1 MDDTTQKDLKKI
13 EEAILKELGSVE
25 AIYLFGSVAKET
37 QNEKSDYDIAIFVK
51 SPPADELDAL
61 TNIRLSLFGKI
72 TRPLEPFVLSLD
84 DLKYSSPFLYEVYNN
99 HRLLYGKNVIVKCK
113 DIIKNIR
120 PIVKNGVKIGYYV

>member
-72 TRPLEPFVLSLD
+72 TRPLEPFVLSL
-84 DLKYSSPFLYEVYNN
+84 
-99 HRLLYGKNVIVKCK
+99 G
-113 DIIKNIR
+113 R
-120 PIVKNGVKIGYYV
+120 PEIFIAVLV